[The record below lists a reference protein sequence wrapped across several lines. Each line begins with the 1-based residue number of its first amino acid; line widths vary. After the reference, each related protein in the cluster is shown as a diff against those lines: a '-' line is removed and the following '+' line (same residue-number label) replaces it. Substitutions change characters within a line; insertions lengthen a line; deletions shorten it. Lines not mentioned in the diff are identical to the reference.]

1 MRSRIQYE
9 DIIQEALVKIV
20 PQIAP
25 QNIRPAYQDYD
36 IGGTTQS
43 IESGIDTS
51 FGFTPE
57 DNFIYFTIRM
67 DNTDAKPQITE
78 SGDISIR
85 REMTVYVYC
94 SGKDS
99 PAIATIISAV
109 IRTNALLN
117 FLEQNDIYLQDT
129 GSVDEMW
136 ELKNEQWFER
146 HDFTFKINVNE
157 TITTKLAIDTAEE
170 APVHVETTGL

>member
-57 DNFIYFTIRM
+57 DNFIYFTI
-67 DNTDAKPQITE
+67 
-78 SGDISIR
+78 
-85 REMTVYVYC
+85 
-94 SGKDS
+94 
-99 PAIATIISAV
+99 
-109 IRTNALLN
+109 
-117 FLEQNDIYLQDT
+117 
-129 GSVDEMW
+129 
-136 ELKNEQWFER
+136 
-146 HDFTFKINVNE
+146 
-157 TITTKLAIDTAEE
+157 TTST
-170 APVHVETTGL
+170 